1 MGMQR
6 VFGMIGVT
14 MFLCVIPPMLEST
27 EPRGGGVPPAVHAL
41 PVEPDEFD
49 RREVDAYYDWRN
61 NMFFRVFKLAS
72 QESKPDFMTARRTYK
87 VSVNQ
92 YGYEVAIT
100 FANPLFY
107 WVDLDGNGEFEPG
120 KGEMWIDVKKMAST
134 GTNGSTTRWRRVR
147 GPAGRCPSL
156 RLQQADRD
164 SLYEFCR
171 GTARRAPTDPIRA
184 ESTMA
189 KLDQR
194 TLTNQ

>member
-6 VFGMIGVT
+6 ALAMIGVT
-14 MFLCVIPPMLEST
+14 IFLCVIPAMLEST
-27 EPRGGGVPPAVHAL
+27 EPRGAGVTPAVHAL

-100 FANPLFY
+100 FAHPLFY

-120 KGEMWIDVKKMAST
+120 KGEMWIDVEEDGVNGNERLYDPMAP
-134 GTNGSTTRWRRVR
+134 GEGPR
-147 GPAGRCPSL
+147 GPVPMPPAPG
-156 RLQQADRD
+156 DR
-164 SLYEFCR
+164 SGKPL
-171 GTARRAPTDPIRA
+171 
-184 ESTMA
+184 
-189 KLDQR
+189 
-194 TLTNQ
+194 